1 MIELSIKQELENRT
15 TVIVG
20 NSVILLNDR
29 VKSVLLLPKHSES
42 VLIVSGA

>member
-29 VKSVLLLPKHSES
+29 VKSVSLLPKHSES